1 MPPQPDMTATYLVGI
16 AQKLQL
22 NSGEFPSGRAVRE
35 AALREALVAQRTD
48 EDPPRC
54 SSKRATDAAMA

>member
-1 MPPQPDMTATYLVGI
+1 MTATYLVGI